1 MRFVK
6 KRRGPKIGT
15 KIGVKNRVKFL
26 SERGYEIRHGVFF
39 TKRGYEIG
47 QKEARS
53 KNRYKNRGKK

>member
-26 SERGYEIRHGVFF
+26 SERGYEIRHGMFF
-39 TKRGYEIG
+39 TKRGYEIR
-47 QKEARS
+47 QKEARP
-53 KNRYKNRGKK
+53 KNTFKTNCNK